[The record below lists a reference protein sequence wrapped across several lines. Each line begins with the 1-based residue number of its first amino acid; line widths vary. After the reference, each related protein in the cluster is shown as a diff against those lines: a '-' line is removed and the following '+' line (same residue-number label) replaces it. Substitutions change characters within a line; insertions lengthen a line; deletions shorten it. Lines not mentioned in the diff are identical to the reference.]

1 MLSLN
6 FPPVIFPSRLRSVL
20 AGYRRQILWAL
31 GIFFLVYSY
40 FIFNFLFG
48 NHDWGMIFTPAFW
61 GAKAWQSRPFA
72 FLPLQLW
79 QGFYLPVLTPVASLF
94 AYFCAGVLFLA
105 LFAPTAHR
113 QRSFFLGLALF
124 TLSPTLLGRLY
135 YEGAGIG
142 ENFALCAF
150 LLGTHLGVRGKGV
163 PPFLTA
169 VALFTFALG
178 VNQCIINSFWTLL
191 LLLLLAFPDAS
202 RPRNIF
208 RYGYAFAIALALYLL
223 LIKIVIP
230 GRPFYNNQLAGWEM
244 FVKNLLP
251 QLKASVAYFW
261 QPQPPMNGVFKAFFS
276 LLCLGGFCRLL
287 FGHRPVAEDG
297 VARPALPGLR
307 KSLPVRLILLLL
319 LFVTNNVSAY
329 VSGDAGANTLNL
341 RMDYYSVPFLLSFCA
356 VTVLQS
362 PGLRGRLFT
371 AAAAVLV
378 VLSMGCDVRALQV
391 WKISIDDDM
400 LYANRMLARIEAAP
414 EFDAHRSWRI
424 LALGARPV
432 FGERFWRGAPHRSLE
447 LQRPLHLERNFAEV
461 FNYIA
466 PQLEIAAFSGDRK
479 EVCARHKAFLEQA
492 PAWPKSG
499 SLMIDA
505 QEGLILAVLEENAAR
520 YYCPR

>member
-6 FPPVIFPSRLRSVL
+6 LLFAIFPSRLQSVL
-20 AGYRRQILWAL
+20 AEYRRPILWGL

-79 QGFYLPVLTPVASLF
+79 QGFYLPVLTPVASLL

-124 TLSPTLLGRLY
+124 ALSPTLLGRLY

-150 LLGTHLGVRGKGV
+150 LVGTHLGAREKGV
-163 PPFLTA
+163 LPFLTA

-178 VNQCIINSFWTLL
+178 VNQCIINSFWTLF

-208 RYGYAFAIALALYLL
+208 RYGYAFAIALVVYLL
-223 LIKIVIP
+223 LIKVVIP
-230 GRPFYNNQLAGWEM
+230 DRPFYNNQVAGWEV

-251 QLKASVAYFW
+251 QLKASIAYFW

-287 FGHRPVAEDG
+287 LGHRPTAEDG
-297 VARPALPGLR
+297 GSLCLWTSRPA
-307 KSLPVRLILLLL
+307 RLILLML

-329 VSGDAGANTLNL
+329 VSGDAGANTFNL

-356 VTVLQS
+356 LTVVQI
-362 PGLRGRLFT
+362 PGLTGRLFT

-378 VLSMGCDVRALQV
+378 ILSMGSDVRALQV
-391 WKISIDDDM
+391 WKISIEDDM

-414 EFDAHRSWRI
+414 EFDAHRSWRVI
-424 LALGARPV
+424 ALGGRPV
-432 FGERFWRGAPHRSLE
+432 FGERFWRGYPHRSLE

-466 PQLEIAAFSGDRK
+466 PQLEIAAFSGERK
-479 EVCARHKAFLEQA
+479 EVCARHKAFLERA

-499 SLMIDA
+499 SLMIDGKA
-505 QEGLILAVLEENAAR
+505 GLILIVLEENAAR
-520 YYCPR
+520 HYCPR